1 MNKEIMVK
9 NNGRYIPGLRAVC
22 ARCGT
27 LVQNNEVFIATD
39 NNHHDGKLCF
49 DCMSTRANICI
60 KCSSFY
66 NEHCKCNTRYFDRE
80 SKIVDFSYMPKYKVL
95 DPDSDIQLGVEFEF
109 YNKQATM
116 RLEALSKTISESTF
130 NNFLIVK
137 WDGSIRDR
145 NGIELVTHI
154 ISPDWITEN
163 RDSIHGMFKFMLENG
178 FVAATEP
185 TCGGHV
191 HYSSSNITN
200 KQLFNILLYFGQNP
214 TMIRILS
221 QRPIESRYCIV
232 ETQKKHIREMTTGFY
247 SRTRNSFINMNN
259 IDTVEF
265 RFFSGISSIEKL
277 DYAVSTTRAIMD
289 FGHEKE
295 RKSFRDFVSANKD
308 KYQPTWEYL
317 RYVRDS
323 L

>member
-1 MNKEIMVK
+1 MNKETMVK
-9 NNGRYIPGLRAVC
+9 NNGRLIPGLRAAC
-22 ARCGT
+22 AKCGA
-27 LVQNNEVFIATD
+27 LVQNNEVFIVSD
-39 NNHHDGKLCF
+39 NNHHNGKLCF
-49 DCMSTRANICI
+49 DCMAARANICI

-66 NEHCKCNTRYFDRE
+66 SENCRCNVRYFDRE
-80 SKIVDFSYMPKYKVL
+80 SKIVDFSYMPKYKIL
-95 DPDSDIQLGVEFEF
+95 DPNSDIQLGVEFEF
-109 YNKQATM
+109 YNKKASIG
-116 RLEALSKTISESTF
+116 LEALSKTISESTF

-137 WDGSIRDR
+137 WDGSIKDR

-154 ISPDWITEN
+154 ISPDWIIDN
-163 RDSIHGMFKFMLENG
+163 RDSIHNMFRFMLENG
-178 FVAATEP
+178 FIAATEP
-185 TCGGHV
+185 SCGGHI

-200 KQLFNILLYFGQNP
+200 EQLLNILLYFGQNP
-214 TMIRILS
+214 TLVRILS
-221 QRPIESRYCIV
+221 QRQTESRYCTV
-232 ETQKKHIREMTTGFY
+232 ETKISNIKAMASSFY

-277 DYAVSTTRAIMD
+277 DYVVSTTGAIMD

-295 RKSFRDFVSANKD
+295 QKSFRDFVSANKD

>member
-9 NNGRYIPGLRAVC
+9 NNGRLIPGLKAVC
-22 ARCGT
+22 AKCGI
-27 LVQNNEVFIATD
+27 LVQNNEVFIVAD
-39 NNHHDGKLCF
+39 NNHHNGKLCF

-60 KCSSFY
+60 KCNCFY
-66 NEHCKCNTRYFDRE
+66 DEHCKCNTRYFERE
-80 SKIVDFSYMPKYKVL
+80 SKIVDFSYMPKYKIL
-95 DPDSDIQLGVEFEF
+95 DPHSDVQLGIEFEF
-109 YNKQATM
+109 YNKQSTIG
-116 RLEALSKTISESTF
+116 LGALSKVINESTF
-130 NNFLIVK
+130 NRFLIVK
-137 WDGSIRDR
+137 WDGSIKDR

-154 ISPDWITEN
+154 ISPNWIIEN
-163 RDSIHGMFKFMLENG
+163 RNSIHSMFKFMLENG

-185 TCGGHV
+185 SCGGHV

-200 KQLFNILLYFGQNP
+200 EQLYNILSYFGQNP

-221 QRPIESRYCIV
+221 QRPTESRYCIV
-232 ETQKKHIREMTTGFY
+232 ETQKRRIKATTTGFY
-247 SRTRNSFINMNN
+247 SRDRNSFINMNN

-265 RFFSGISSIEKL
+265 RFYSGISSIEKL

-289 FGHEKE
+289 FGHEE
-295 RKSFRDFVSANKD
+295 EQKSFRDFVSANKD

-317 RYVRDS
+317 KYVRDS